1 MDNTQSHNQE
11 TKYLRPPLISP
22 IALIKES
29 WTVFSKH
36 FLDFVEMYLW
46 GLVGSIPLFII
57 VLIAYGFNNFFVS
70 LLDSYTWLL
79 IIAILLFVSAALWAI
94 YYGIR
99 AHIGIWL
106 LLIHPELKPKEAFQK
121 SVSFIKSYIIVSFVV
136 GILLFLL
143 FLALIIPGL
152 IFYCYWA
159 FATMLVMVENIK
171 TPKAAMKR
179 SKQLVKGY
187 WWPAAGRFILI
198 ALIYALFVGLISL
211 PLSYLSDSGKEI
223 YNFLVNMLSTLTTP
237 FLLIYSY
244 KLYQSLAEKK

>member
-1 MDNTQSHNQE
+1 MDKIQSHNQT
-11 TKYLRPPLISP
+11 TKYLRPPLIKSMT
-22 IALIKES
+22 LVKES
-29 WTVFSKH
+29 WVVFSKG

-46 GLVGSIPLFII
+46 GLVGSIPLFIL
-57 VLIAYGFNNFFVS
+57 VLIAYGFNHFFPS
-70 LLDSYTWLL
+70 LVNSYTWLL
-79 IIAILLFVSAALWAI
+79 IIAILLFVLAVLWAI

-106 LLIHPELKPKEAFQK
+106 LLIHPNLKPKEAFKK
-121 SVSFIKSYIIVSFVV
+121 SVSFVKSYILVSVVV
-136 GILLFLL
+136 GLLLFLL
-143 FLALIIPGL
+143 FLALVVPGI

-171 TPKAAMKR
+171 NPKAAMKR
-179 SKQLVKGY
+179 SRQLVKGY
-187 WWPAAGRFILI
+187 WWPVAGRFILI